1 MTNENDMDI
10 SAESTVKEAVE
21 ILKTTIAADSSQI
34 MNEISTEIYSEN
46 ELELRTIA
54 EVVDDILISSE
65 GVSEEVSTKI
75 LDSENV
81 HEERPPVENNSP
93 EIHSQTT
100 PATPNPVNVSNE
112 IIEFDSPIIEPTE
125 GEPSTVAENPND
137 EIQNHVGLQV
147 LSEICESLSSKV
159 NIFLIIIIIILCFRS
174 SLISAF

>member
-46 ELELRTIA
+46 ELELRTIE
-54 EVVDDILISSE
+54 EVVDDILISSA
-65 GVSEEVSTKI
+65 EVSTKI

-100 PATPNPVNVSNE
+100 PATPNPVDVSNA

-159 NIFLIIIIIILCFRS
+159 NIFLLIIIIILCFRS